1 MSKVVLWLLCLLPTF
16 SPTVTKSW
24 HSGTM
29 CYVLQ
34 HSSTLVLFTMH
45 YAHTVFML
53 CKVRI
58 YCATYTYIVH
68 YALCTPA
75 LCTHCIWC
83 ATYAYVAH
91 YALCTVHFS
100 NMHTLHMLDNLRIN
114 CALCTEHSTMHTLH
128 LVCKV
133 RMYYALATM
142 HCALQHYAHIAY
154 CAWYAPA

>member
-16 SPTVTKSW
+16 SLTVTKSW

-58 YCATYTYIVH
+58 YCATYTYIVFVMLLNVYTIFH
-68 YALCTPA
+68 SRPPPFLDA
-75 LCTHCIWC
+75 TH
-83 ATYAYVAH
+83 
-91 YALCTVHFS
+91 
-100 NMHTLHMLDNLRIN
+100 
-114 CALCTEHSTMHTLH
+114 
-128 LVCKV
+128 
-133 RMYYALATM
+133 
-142 HCALQHYAHIAY
+142 
-154 CAWYAPA
+154 APAMYMGTSIKKQGLQRKRRWRLNNCLFVYILHYDMWNSQTSINIKTTSFLDEDNPIGYN